1 MNSVPREILQ
11 GIPELLK
18 KRSKFDPELFYR
30 VAPTPT
36 DFRVPKKLYCE
47 KNPIQTQ
54 RMGFYMHAW
63 LQCMKTIIKYWL
75 LDCVIFN
82 FTWGIEM
89 KVEVC
94 YTKSRKY

>member
-1 MNSVPREILQ
+1 MYDTNKDSNKDLLSTIIIYGLLIASIL
-11 GIPELLK
+11 
-18 KRSKFDPELFYR
+18 
-30 VAPTPT
+30 
-36 DFRVPKKLYCE
+36 KKLYCE